1 MRSSRKMPSSSESM
15 VLRRVLPV
23 TDLPCVPLD
32 VACPGV
38 VMRMRDEWVRSP
50 HALGISV
57 LMTGSDATTTASVR
71 STTVHASKL
80 VYPSVM
86 V

>member
-1 MRSSRKMPSSSESM
+1 MR
-15 VLRRVLPV
+15 
-23 TDLPCVPLD
+23 TDCLCVPLD

-38 VMRMRDEWVRSP
+38 AMRMRDECVRSP
-50 HALGISV
+50 QALGMSA
-57 LMTGSDATTTASVR
+57 LMTGSDATTTASVK

-80 VYPSVM
+80 VYPSVKRKRLY